1 MNVLADI
8 FSSRTRAEFFR
19 ILFGLDSAEV
29 HLREIER
36 LSGLTIGTIRQEA
49 AKLERL
55 SLILK
60 RKDGN
65 RSYYRANKKH
75 PLYDLINKMVLR
87 TFGVIGL
94 LEKKFKKF
102 DLEFAFIFGSVA
114 SGTERPESDVDL
126 FLIGNTSLRAVSS
139 AVSQVSLEVGREI
152 NSHVMKPEEF
162 RRRKLEGE
170 HFVARVL
177 ETPILMIIG
186 KEDELRKMA

>member
-1 MNVLADI
+1 MNILADI
-8 FSSRTRAEFFR
+8 FSSKTRAEFFR

-36 LSGLTIGTIRQEA
+36 QSGLTIGTIRQEA
-49 AKLERL
+49 EKLKRL

-65 RSYYRANKKH
+65 RSYYKANKKH

-87 TFGVIGL
+87 TFGVIGVL
-94 LEKKFKKF
+94 GKELKGFNL
-102 DLEFAFIFGSVA
+102 DFAFIFGSVA
-114 SGTERPESDVDL
+114 SGKSRLESDVDL

-139 AVSQVSLEVGREI
+139 TVSQASLKIGKEI
-152 NSHVMKPEEF
+152 NVHVMKSEEY
-162 RRRKLEGE
+162 RRRKLDGE
-170 HFVARVL
+170 HFVTRVL

-186 KEDELRKMA
+186 KEDELRTMV

>member
-1 MNVLADI
+1 MNILADI
-8 FSSRTRAEFFR
+8 FSSKTRAEFFR

-29 HLREIER
+29 YLREIER
-36 LSGLTIGTIRQEA
+36 QSGLTIGTIRQEA
-49 AKLERL
+49 EKLERL

-65 RSYYRANKKH
+65 RSYYRANKQH

-87 TFGVIGL
+87 TFGVIGV
-94 LEKKFKKF
+94 LEKELQKF

-114 SGTERPESDVDL
+114 SGKARLDSDIDL

-139 AVSQVSLEVGREI
+139 TVSQVSLEIGREI
-152 NSHVMKPEEF
+152 NSHVMKQEEF

-170 HFVARVL
+170 HFVTRVL

>member
-1 MNVLADI
+1 MNILADI
-8 FSSRTRAEFFR
+8 FSSKTRAEFFR

-29 HLREIER
+29 HLREIAR
-36 LSGLTIGTIRQEA
+36 QSGLTIGTVRQEA
-49 AKLERL
+49 EKLQRL

-65 RSYYRANKKH
+65 RSYYKANKQH
-75 PLYDLINKMVLR
+75 PLCDLINKMVLR
-87 TFGVIGL
+87 TFGVIGV
-94 LEKKFKKF
+94 LEKELKKF

-114 SGTERPESDVDL
+114 SGKNRLESDIDL

-139 AVSQVSLEVGREI
+139 TVSKVSLEIDREI
-152 NSHVMKPEEF
+152 NAHVMKPEEF
-162 RRRKLEGE
+162 RRRKIEVE
-170 HFVARVL
+170 HFVTRVL

>member
-8 FSSRTRAEFFR
+8 FSSKTRAEFFR

-36 LSGLTIGTIRQEA
+36 QSGLTIGTIRQEA
-49 AKLERL
+49 EKLERL

-60 RKDGN
+60 HKDGN
-65 RSYYRANKKH
+65 RSYYRANKQH

-87 TFGVIGL
+87 TFGIIGV
-94 LEKKFKKF
+94 LEKELTKF
-102 DLEFAFIFGSVA
+102 DLEFAFVFGSVA
-114 SGTERPESDVDL
+114 SGTNRPDSDIDL
-126 FLIGNTSLRAVSS
+126 FLIGNTSLRAISSTVSR
-139 AVSQVSLEVGREI
+139 VSLEIGREI

-162 RRRKLEGE
+162 QKRKFEGE

-177 ETPILMIIG
+177 ETPVLMIIG

>member
-1 MNVLADI
+1 MNILADI
-8 FSSRTRAEFFR
+8 FSSKTRAEFFR

-36 LSGLTIGTIRQEA
+36 QSGLTIGTIRQEA
-49 AKLERL
+49 EKLKRL

-65 RSYYRANKKH
+65 RSYYKANKKH

-87 TFGVIGL
+87 TFGVIGVL
-94 LEKKFKKF
+94 GKELKSFNL
-102 DLEFAFIFGSVA
+102 DFAFIFGSVA
-114 SGTERPESDVDL
+114 SGKSQLESDVDL

-139 AVSQVSLEVGREI
+139 TVSQASLKIGKEI
-152 NSHVMKPEEF
+152 NVHVMKPEEY
-162 RRRKLEGE
+162 RRRKLDGE
-170 HFVARVL
+170 HFVTRVL

-186 KEDELRKMA
+186 KEDELRAMV

>member
-1 MNVLADI
+1 MNILADI
-8 FSSRTRAEFFR
+8 FSSKTRAEFFR

-36 LSGLTIGTIRQEA
+36 QSGLTIGTIRQEA
-49 AKLERL
+49 EKLKRL

-65 RSYYRANKKH
+65 RVYYRANKKH

-87 TFGVIGL
+87 TFGVIGM
-94 LEKKFKKF
+94 LEKELKSF
-102 DLEFAFIFGSVA
+102 DLDFAFIFGSVA
-114 SGTERPESDVDL
+114 SGKNRLESDVDL

-139 AVSQVSLEVGREI
+139 TVSQASFKIGKEI
-152 NSHVMKPEEF
+152 NVHVMKPEEF
-162 RRRKLEGE
+162 RRRKLDGE
-170 HFVARVL
+170 HFVTRVL

-186 KEDELRKMA
+186 KEDELRTMA